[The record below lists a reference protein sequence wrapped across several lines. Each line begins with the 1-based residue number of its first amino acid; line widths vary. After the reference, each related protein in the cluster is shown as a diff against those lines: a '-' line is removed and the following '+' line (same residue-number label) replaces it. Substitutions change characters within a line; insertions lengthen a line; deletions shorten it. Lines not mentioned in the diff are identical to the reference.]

1 MGGGIDTQIRGKRGG
16 SKVGSQLALFLQIS
30 SAIFPGEGIQTFNST
45 LPGIIAA
52 VVNSRLERSWSIEEI
67 FP

>member
-1 MGGGIDTQIRGKRGG
+1 MGGGIDKQIRGKRGG
-16 SKVGSQLALFLQIS
+16 SKVGNQLALLLPYFQVTEFRTL
-30 SAIFPGEGIQTFNST
+30 TST

-52 VVNSRLERSWSIEEI
+52 VVNSLERSWSIEEI